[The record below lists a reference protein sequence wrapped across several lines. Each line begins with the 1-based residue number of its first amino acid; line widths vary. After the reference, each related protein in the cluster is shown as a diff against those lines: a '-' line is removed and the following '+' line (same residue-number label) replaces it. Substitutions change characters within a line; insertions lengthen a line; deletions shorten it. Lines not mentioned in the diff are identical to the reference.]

1 MARRNPKRVL
11 RKDRTGANP
20 FTVGAVAL
28 IVVVIITFFGF
39 SKHIPFT
46 HGFRLNAVF
55 ESANSIRLD
64 SPVRIAGVN
73 VGKVTDVKR
82 YKDTDAAEIQMEISD
97 SGLPIHRDATL
108 KIRPRIFLEGN
119 FFVDIDPGTPQAP
132 ELEDNDRPIPI
143 TQTATPVQLDQV
155 LTALQSNARDDLQA
169 TLEGYGGGLQ
179 HKPTAAEDADQDPD
193 VQGKTAAQALN
204 LNFDYAAQA
213 LQGVATVNQAA
224 LGTVPADL
232 SNLIAG
238 LQRTAAGL
246 GANEEQ
252 LKGLITSFNTT
263 MAALASRSSDLQA
276 TIRLL
281 APTLQNANTTFD
293 ALNAAFPPTRAVA
306 REIIP
311 GVRETPATIDA
322 ATPWIAQT
330 RQLVSQQELGGLVR
344 ELSPTTADLAAVTDA
359 TLSLLPK
366 VDLVDRCALNV
377 VLPAGDIKLQDGPF
391 TTGEE
396 NYKEFWNALVGL
408 SGEGQNFDGNGMY
421 VHLQPGG
428 GPDTIATGPA
438 SLGGETLFGNAL
450 ARPLGT
456 RPKYPGRRPRYR
468 SDQPCYRQP
477 LPDLNGPAAEIGPPD
492 QTVSSS
498 ALKSGGAGRD
508 ARRGSRLA
516 KKLAQGLSPWRST
529 AGGHVVHSTHGRK
542 DRGR

>member
-11 RKDRTGANP
+11 RKDRTGADP
-20 FTVGAVAL
+20 FTVGAITL
-28 IVVVIITFFGF
+28 IVIVIITYFGF

-46 HGFRLNAVF
+46 HGFRLDAVF
-55 ESANSIRLD
+55 ESANSIRLN

-73 VGKVTDVKR
+73 VGKVTDVQR
-82 YKDTDAAEIQMEISD
+82 YKDTDAAEIQMEIND

-119 FFVDIDPGTPQAP
+119 FFIDISPGTPEAP
-132 ELEDNDRPIPI
+132 ELEDDDRPIPI
-143 TQTATPVQLDQV
+143 TQTSTPVQLDQV
-155 LTALQSNARDDLQA
+155 LTALQSNARDDLQ
-169 TLEGYGGGLQ
+169 TVLEGYGGGLQ
-179 HKPTAAEDADQDPD
+179 HQPTAAQDADQDPD

-204 LNFDYAAQA
+204 KNFDYAAQA

-224 LGTVPADL
+224 LGTAPDDL

-238 LQRTAAGL
+238 LQKTAAGL

-252 LKGLITSFNTT
+252 LKDLITNFNRT
-263 MAALASRSSDLQA
+263 MEALASRSSDLEA

-293 ALNAAFPPTRAVA
+293 ALNAAFPPTRAFA
-306 REIIP
+306 REILP

-330 RQLVSQQELGGLVR
+330 QKLVSQQELGGLVSQ
-344 ELSPTTADLAAVTDA
+344 LSPTTADLAAVTDA

-366 VDLVDRCALNV
+366 VDLVDRCALDV

-421 VHLQPGG
+421 VRLQPGG
-428 GPDTIATGPA
+428 GPDLIATGPS

-450 ARPLGT
+450 VRPLGT
-456 RPKYPGRRPRYR
+456 RPKYPGRRPPYV

-477 LPDLNGPAAEIGPPD
+477 VPDLNGPAAEIGPAD

-498 ALKSGGAGRD
+498 GLKAGRAGRG
-508 ARRGSRLA
+508 ARRGAGLA
-516 KKLAQGLSPWRST
+516 KKLVQGVNPWRSSSGRHLRSMR
-529 AGGHVVHSTHGRK
+529 ARKGGGR
-542 DRGR
+542 